1 MCGLVGFACGP
12 RSGNLEGSL
21 LDLTLGLVLAEQRG
35 NAATGVVAIQPGGR
49 MYLLKA
55 PMRATQ
61 FVDTAAYQK
70 WRRKVSAMKD
80 RPLIVLGHTRL
91 PTSGSEHDNRN
102 NHPIIAGRVVG
113 THNGMLFND
122 TSLAKDYHLT
132 PCGEVDSEV
141 LFLMAGRA
149 FHQGKEWSVP
159 GLIKN
164 FGLMRG
170 ALTSAMAHR
179 DAPDKLIL
187 TRVGGPLCARVN
199 QKADTIRWGS
209 EPYYMERG
217 PHWKALDVTP
227 HSLAVVNLNALER
240 PIQWEPLPLST
251 SLWEGSWAY
260 GFDDED
266 RMGGH
271 NHQMWKPQGSQL
283 RVVQKGAA
291 NYIWCAQCKVY
302 SSLVHQH
309 PKGV

>member
-12 RSGNLEGSL
+12 RSGSLEGSL

-113 THNGMLFND
+113 THNGVLFND
-122 TSLAKDYHLT
+122 TSLAKDYHLA

-141 LFLMAGRA
+141 LFLMAERA
-149 FHQGKEWSVP
+149 FHQGREWSVP

-170 ALTSAMAHR
+170 MLTTAMAHR

-187 TRVGGPLCARVN
+187 TRVGGPLYARVN
-199 QKADTIRWGS
+199 QEADTIRWGS
-209 EPYYMERG
+209 GPHYMEQG
-217 PHWKALDVTP
+217 AHWKPLNVKP
-227 HSLAVVNLNALER
+227 YSLALVNLNTLER
-240 PIQWEPLPLST
+240 PIQWEPLPVAT
-251 SLWEGSWAY
+251 YLWDSPWSY
-260 GFDDED
+260 GYDDYED
-266 RMGGH
+266 SMVYGH
-271 NHQMWKPQGSQL
+271 QVWRPQGSRP
-283 RVVQKGAA
+283 RVAQKSAA